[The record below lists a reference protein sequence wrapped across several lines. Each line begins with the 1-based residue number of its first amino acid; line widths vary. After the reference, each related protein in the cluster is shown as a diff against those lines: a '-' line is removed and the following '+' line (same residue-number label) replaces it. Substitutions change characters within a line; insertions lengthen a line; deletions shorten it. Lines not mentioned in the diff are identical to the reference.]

1 MELKRVVVTG
11 LGALT
16 PVGND
21 AESYWNSLLKGV
33 SGADYITHFT
43 PDKFQTRFACEL
55 KGFNVLDYLPGR
67 EAQRMDPCA
76 QYAMVSVMEALRDS
90 GIVLEETDRRRV
102 GVIFGTGV
110 GGFTSMMEAAYA
122 FFENGFTPRF
132 SPYLLLKVLSDM
144 VTGYI
149 SLKFGLCGPAYVTSS
164 ACASAGNA
172 IGDAFRLIQLGKADV
187 IFAGGTEASIVETA
201 IGGFN
206 SMRALSTRND
216 DPQRASRPFDVGR
229 DGFVMGEG
237 AGTLVFEELEHA
249 LARGAKIYAEV
260 AGVGMSADAY
270 NATAPNPDGSG
281 AVHSMTQALEDAG
294 MRPEEIDYVNTH
306 GTSTPLGDL
315 SECVAIGKVFG
326 SHAEK
331 MVINSTKSMIGHLM
345 GAAAAVESVAIL
357 LSMRDGVV
365 HPTINVEQLDPKL
378 PQNWNFALDGPVRR
392 EVRAGLTNSFGF
404 GGHNVTLIYK
414 KFENS

>member
-16 PVGND
+16 PIGND
-21 AESYWNSLLKGV
+21 VNSFWNSLLQGV
-33 SGADYITHFT
+33 SGADYITHFN
-43 PDKFQTRFACEL
+43 PEKFQTQFACEL
-55 KGFNVLDYLPGR
+55 KGFNVLDYLPGK

-90 GIVLEETDRRRV
+90 GIVLEEMDKRRV

-110 GGFTSMMEAAYA
+110 GGFTSMMDSAYA
-122 FFENGFTPRF
+122 FYSNDYTPRF
-132 SPYLLLKVLSDM
+132 SPYLLLKVLADM

-149 SLKFGLCGPAYVTSS
+149 SLKFGLRGPTYVTSS
-164 ACASAGNA
+164 ACASSGNA
-172 IGDAFRLIQLGKADV
+172 IGDALRLIQLGKADV

-216 DPQRASRPFDVGR
+216 DPKHASRPFDVNR

-237 AGTLVFEELEHA
+237 SGTLVLEELEHA

-281 AVHSMTQALEDAG
+281 AIDSMLQALDDAQIS
-294 MRPEEIDYVNTH
+294 PEQVDYINTH

-315 SECVAIGKVFG
+315 SECVAIQHVFG
-326 SHAEK
+326 DHAEK
-331 MVINSTKSMIGHLM
+331 LVVNSTKSMIGHLM
-345 GAAAAVESVAIL
+345 GAAAAVESIVIL
-357 LSMRDGVV
+357 MSMRDNVI
-365 HPTINVEQLDPKL
+365 HPTINVEHLDPKL
-378 PQNWNFALDGPVRR
+378 PQTWNFALNAPVYR
-392 EVRAGLTNSFGF
+392 EVKVGLTNSFGF
-404 GGHNVTLIYK
+404 GGHNVSLIYK
-414 KFENS
+414 KFE

>member
-16 PVGND
+16 PIGND
-21 AESYWNSLLKGV
+21 VNSFWNSLLQGV
-33 SGADYITHFT
+33 SGADYITHFN
-43 PDKFQTRFACEL
+43 PEKFQTQFACEL
-55 KGFNVLDYLPGR
+55 KGFNVLDYLPGK

-90 GIVLEETDRRRV
+90 GIVLEEMDKRRV

-110 GGFTSMMEAAYA
+110 GGFTSMMDSAYA
-122 FFENGFTPRF
+122 FYSNDYTPRF
-132 SPYLLLKVLSDM
+132 SPYLLLKVLADM

-149 SLKFGLCGPAYVTSS
+149 SLKFGLRGPTYVTSS
-164 ACASAGNA
+164 ACASSGNA
-172 IGDAFRLIQLGKADV
+172 IGDALRLIQLGKADV

-216 DPQRASRPFDVGR
+216 DPKHASRPFDVNR

-237 AGTLVFEELEHA
+237 SGTLVLEELEHA

-281 AVHSMTQALEDAG
+281 AIDSMLQALDDAQISS
-294 MRPEEIDYVNTH
+294 EQVDYINTH

-315 SECVAIGKVFG
+315 SECVAIQHVFG
-326 SHAEK
+326 DHAEK
-331 MVINSTKSMIGHLM
+331 LVVNSTKSMIGHLM
-345 GAAAAVESVAIL
+345 GAAAAVESIVIL
-357 LSMRDGVV
+357 MSMRDNVI
-365 HPTINVEQLDPKL
+365 HPTINVEHLDPKL
-378 PQNWNFALDGPVRR
+378 PQTWNFALNAPVCR
-392 EVRAGLTNSFGF
+392 EVKVGLTNSFGF
-404 GGHNVTLIYK
+404 GGHNVSLIYK
-414 KFENS
+414 KFE

>member
-21 AESYWNSLLKGV
+21 VESFWKSLLEGV
-33 SGADYITHFT
+33 SGADYITRFN
-43 PDKFQTRFACEL
+43 PEKFQTRFACEL
-55 KGFNVLDYLPGR
+55 KNFNVMDYLPGK

-76 QYAMVSVMEALRDS
+76 QYAMVTVMEALRDS
-90 GIVLEETDRRRV
+90 GIVLDEVDKRRM

-110 GGFTSMMEAAYA
+110 GGFTSMMDSAYA
-122 FFENGFTPRF
+122 FFSNDYTPRF
-132 SPYLLLKVLSDM
+132 SPYLLLKVLADM

-149 SLKFGLCGPAYVTSS
+149 SLKFGLRGPAYVTSS

-172 IGDAFRLIQLGKADV
+172 IGDAMHLIQLGRAD
-187 IFAGGTEASIVETA
+187 IILTGGTEASIVETA

-216 DPQRASRPFDVGR
+216 DPAHASRPFDVGR

-237 AGTLVFEELEHA
+237 AATLVLEEMEHA
-249 LARGAKIYAEV
+249 LARGAKIYAEIV
-260 AGVGMSADAY
+260 GVGMSADAY

-281 AVHSMTQALEDAG
+281 AIDSMLQALEDAQI
-294 MRPEEIDYVNTH
+294 RPEEVDYINTH
-306 GTSTPLGDL
+306 GTSTPLGDI
-315 SECVAIGKVFG
+315 SECVAIQQVFG
-326 SHAEK
+326 DHAQK
-331 MVINSTKSMIGHLM
+331 LVLNSTKSMIGHLM
-345 GAAAAVESVAIL
+345 GAAAAVESIAIL
-357 LSMRDGVV
+357 LSMRDSIV

-378 PQNWNFALDGPVRR
+378 PQNWNYALNNPVRR
-392 EVRAGLTNSFGF
+392 EVNVGLTNSFGF

-414 KFENS
+414 KFVQ

>member
-21 AESYWNSLLKGV
+21 FESFWKSLLEGV
-33 SGADYITHFT
+33 SGADYITRFN
-43 PDKFQTRFACEL
+43 PEKFQTRFACEL
-55 KGFNVLDYLPGR
+55 KNFNVMDYLPGK

-76 QYAMVSVMEALRDS
+76 QYAMVTVMEALRDS
-90 GIVLEETDRRRV
+90 GIVLDEVDKRRM

-110 GGFTSMMEAAYA
+110 GGFTSMMDSAYA
-122 FFENGFTPRF
+122 FFSNDYTPRF
-132 SPYLLLKVLSDM
+132 SPYLLLKVLADM

-149 SLKFGLCGPAYVTSS
+149 SLKFGLRGPAYVTSS

-172 IGDAFRLIQLGKADV
+172 IGDAMHLIQLGRAD
-187 IFAGGTEASIVETA
+187 IILTGGTEASIVETA

-216 DPQRASRPFDVGR
+216 DPAHASRPFDVGR

-237 AGTLVFEELEHA
+237 AATLVLEEMEHA
-249 LARGAKIYAEV
+249 LARGAKIYAEIV
-260 AGVGMSADAY
+260 GVGMSADAY
-270 NATAPNPDGSG
+270 NATAPNPNGSG
-281 AVHSMTQALEDAG
+281 AIDSMLQALEDAQI
-294 MRPEEIDYVNTH
+294 RPEEVDYINTH
-306 GTSTPLGDL
+306 GTSTPLGDI
-315 SECVAIGKVFG
+315 SECVAIQQVFG
-326 SHAEK
+326 DHAQK
-331 MVINSTKSMIGHLM
+331 LVLNSTKSMIGHLM
-345 GAAAAVESVAIL
+345 GAAAAVESIAIL
-357 LSMRDGVV
+357 LSMRDSIV

-378 PQNWNFALDGPVRR
+378 PQNWNYALNNPVRR
-392 EVRAGLTNSFGF
+392 EVNVGLTNSFGF

-414 KFENS
+414 KFVQ

>member
-1 MELKRVVVTG
+1 MKLKRVVVTG

-16 PVGND
+16 PIGND
-21 AESYWNSLLKGV
+21 VNTYWDSLLKGV
-33 SGADYITHFT
+33 SGADFITHFN
-43 PDKFQTRFACEL
+43 PEKFQTRFACEL
-55 KGFNVLDYLPGR
+55 KGFNVLDYLPGK

-76 QYAMVSVMEALRDS
+76 QYAMITVMEALRDS
-90 GIVLEETDRRRV
+90 GLDLDSVDKRRV
-102 GVIFGTGV
+102 GVICGTGV
-110 GGFTSMMEAAYA
+110 GGFTAMMESAYA
-122 FFENGFTPRF
+122 FYSNDYTPRF
-132 SPYLLLKVLSDM
+132 SPYLLLKVLADM

-149 SLKFGLCGPAYVTSS
+149 SLKFGLRGPAYVTSS

-172 IGDAFRLIQLGKADV
+172 IGDALRLIQLGKADI

-216 DPQRASRPFDVGR
+216 DPKHASRPFDVDR

-237 AGTLVFEELEHA
+237 SATLVLEEMEHA

-270 NATAPNPDGSG
+270 NATAPNPNGEG
-281 AVHSMTQALEDAG
+281 AVISMTQALEDAE
-294 MRPEEIDYVNTH
+294 MRPEDIDYINMH

-315 SECVAIGKVFG
+315 SECVAIQQVFG
-326 SHAEK
+326 DHAEK
-331 MVINSTKSMIGHLM
+331 MVLNSTKSMIGHLM
-345 GAAAAVESVAIL
+345 GAGAAVESVAIL
-357 LSMRDGVV
+357 LSMRDSLI
-365 HPTINVEQLDPKL
+365 HPTINVEHLDPKL
-378 PQNWNFALDGPVRR
+378 PQNWNYALNGPVHH

-414 KFENS
+414 KFEG

>member
-21 AESYWNSLLKGV
+21 VESFWKSLLEGV
-33 SGADYITHFT
+33 SGADYITRFN
-43 PDKFQTRFACEL
+43 PEKFQTRFACEL
-55 KGFNVLDYLPGR
+55 KNFNVMDYLPGK

-76 QYAMVSVMEALRDS
+76 QYAMVTVMEALRDS
-90 GIVLEETDRRRV
+90 GIVLDEVDKRRM

-110 GGFTSMMEAAYA
+110 GGFTSMMDSAYA
-122 FFENGFTPRF
+122 FFSNDYTPRF
-132 SPYLLLKVLSDM
+132 SPYLLLKVLADM

-149 SLKFGLCGPAYVTSS
+149 SLKFGLRGPAYVTSS

-172 IGDAFRLIQLGKADV
+172 IGDAMHLIQLGRAD
-187 IFAGGTEASIVETA
+187 IILTGGTEASIVETA

-216 DPQRASRPFDVGR
+216 DPAHASRPFDVGR

-237 AGTLVFEELEHA
+237 AATLVLEEMEHA
-249 LARGAKIYAEV
+249 LARGAKIYAEIV
-260 AGVGMSADAY
+260 GVGMSADAY
-270 NATAPNPDGSG
+270 NATAPNPNGSG
-281 AVHSMTQALEDAG
+281 AIDSMLQALEDAQI
-294 MRPEEIDYVNTH
+294 RPEEVDYINTH
-306 GTSTPLGDL
+306 GTSTPLGDI
-315 SECVAIGKVFG
+315 SECVAIQQVFG
-326 SHAEK
+326 DHAQK
-331 MVINSTKSMIGHLM
+331 LVLNSTKSMIGHLM
-345 GAAAAVESVAIL
+345 GAAAAVESIAIL
-357 LSMRDGVV
+357 LSMRDSIV

-378 PQNWNFALDGPVRR
+378 PQNWNYALNNPVRR
-392 EVRAGLTNSFGF
+392 EVNVGLTNSFGF

-414 KFENS
+414 KFVQ

>member
-16 PVGND
+16 PIGND
-21 AESYWNSLLKGV
+21 VNSFWNSLLQGV
-33 SGADYITHFT
+33 SGADYITHFN
-43 PDKFQTRFACEL
+43 PEKFQTQFACEL
-55 KGFNVLDYLPGR
+55 KGFNVLDYLPGK

-90 GIVLEETDRRRV
+90 GIVLEEMDKRRV

-110 GGFTSMMEAAYA
+110 GGFTSMMDSAYA
-122 FFENGFTPRF
+122 FYSNDYTPRF
-132 SPYLLLKVLSDM
+132 SPYLLLKVLADM

-149 SLKFGLCGPAYVTSS
+149 SLKFGLRGPTYVTSS
-164 ACASAGNA
+164 ACASSGNA
-172 IGDAFRLIQLGKADV
+172 IGDALRLIQLGKADV

-216 DPQRASRPFDVGR
+216 DPKHASRPFDVNR

-237 AGTLVFEELEHA
+237 SGTLVLEELEHA

-281 AVHSMTQALEDAG
+281 AIDSMLQALDDAQIS
-294 MRPEEIDYVNTH
+294 PEQVDYINTH

-315 SECVAIGKVFG
+315 SECVAIQHVFG
-326 SHAEK
+326 DHAEK
-331 MVINSTKSMIGHLM
+331 LVVNSTKSMIGHLM
-345 GAAAAVESVAIL
+345 GAAAAVESIVIL
-357 LSMRDGVV
+357 MSMRDNVI
-365 HPTINVEQLDPKL
+365 HPTINVEHLDPKL
-378 PQNWNFALDGPVRR
+378 PQTWNFALNAPVCR
-392 EVRAGLTNSFGF
+392 EVKVGLTNSFGF
-404 GGHNVTLIYK
+404 GGHNVSLIYK
-414 KFENS
+414 KFE

>member
-21 AESYWNSLLKGV
+21 VESFWKSLLEGV
-33 SGADYITHFT
+33 SGADYITRFN
-43 PDKFQTRFACEL
+43 PEKFQTRFACEL
-55 KGFNVLDYLPGR
+55 KNFNVMDYLPGK

-76 QYAMVSVMEALRDS
+76 QYAMVTVMEALRDS
-90 GIVLEETDRRRV
+90 GIVLDEVDKRRM

-110 GGFTSMMEAAYA
+110 GGFTSMMDSAYA
-122 FFENGFTPRF
+122 FFSNDYTPRF
-132 SPYLLLKVLSDM
+132 SPYLLLKVLADM

-149 SLKFGLCGPAYVTSS
+149 SLKFGLRGPAYVTSS

-172 IGDAFRLIQLGKADV
+172 IGDAMHLIQLGRAD
-187 IFAGGTEASIVETA
+187 IILTGGTEASIVETA

-216 DPQRASRPFDVGR
+216 DPAHASRPFDVGR

-237 AGTLVFEELEHA
+237 AATLVLEEMEHA
-249 LARGAKIYAEV
+249 LARGAKIYAEIV
-260 AGVGMSADAY
+260 GVGMSADAY
-270 NATAPNPDGSG
+270 NATAPNPNGSG
-281 AVHSMTQALEDAG
+281 AIDSMLQALEDAQI
-294 MRPEEIDYVNTH
+294 RPEEVDYINTH
-306 GTSTPLGDL
+306 GTSTPLGDI
-315 SECVAIGKVFG
+315 SECVAIQQVFG
-326 SHAEK
+326 DHAQK
-331 MVINSTKSMIGHLM
+331 LVLNSTKSMIGHLM
-345 GAAAAVESVAIL
+345 GAAAAVESIAIL
-357 LSMRDGVV
+357 LSMRDSIV

-378 PQNWNFALDGPVRR
+378 PQNWNYALNNPVRR
-392 EVRAGLTNSFGF
+392 EVNIGLTNSFGF

-414 KFENS
+414 KFVQ

>member
-16 PVGND
+16 PIGND
-21 AESYWNSLLKGV
+21 VKSYWNSLLKGV
-33 SGADYITHFT
+33 SGAGCITHFN
-43 PDKFQTRFACEL
+43 PEKFQTRFACEL
-55 KGFNVLDYLPGR
+55 KDFNIQDYLPGK

-76 QYAMVSVMEALRDS
+76 QYAMVTVMEALRDS
-90 GIVLEETDRRRV
+90 GMELDLMDKRRI

-110 GGFTSMMEAAYA
+110 GGFKSMMDSAYA
-122 FFENGFTPRF
+122 FFSNDYTPRF

-149 SLKFGLCGPAYVTSS
+149 SLKFGFRGPTYVTSS

-172 IGDAFRLIQLGKADV
+172 IGDAMRLIQLGKADV
-187 IFAGGTEASIVETA
+187 IFTGGTEASIVETA

-216 DPQRASRPFDVGR
+216 DYMHASRPFDATR

-237 AGTLVFEELEHA
+237 AGTLVLEEMEHA

-260 AGVGMSADAY
+260 AGVGMSADAF

-281 AVHSMTQALEDAG
+281 AVDSMLQALEDAS
-294 MRPEEIDYVNTH
+294 MQPQEVDYINTH

-315 SECVAIGKVFG
+315 SECVAVQHVFG
-326 SHAEK
+326 NHAEK
-331 MVINSTKSMIGHLM
+331 LVLNSTKSMIGHLM
-345 GAAAAVESVAIL
+345 GAAAAVESIVIL
-357 LSMRDGVV
+357 KSMQEGII
-365 HPTINVEQLDPKL
+365 HPTINVQQLDPKL
-378 PQNWNFALDGPVRR
+378 PQNWNYALDNPVRR
-392 EVRAGLTNSFGF
+392 EVNVGLTNSFGF
-404 GGHNVTLIYK
+404 GGHNVSLIYK
-414 KFENS
+414 KFVK